1 MVKRSV
7 PDPVMEAVGMEH
19 TPITPAPVTL
29 TERIG
34 AIDTLRGFAVLGILI
49 MNIQSFALA
58 GAAYLNPTAFG
69 DFSGVNRW
77 VWIISHIIADKKF
90 MTIFSMLFGA
100 GIVLMTGRI
109 EARGRSACG
118 IHYRRT
124 VWLLVIGLLH
134 AYLLWYGDILFTY
147 GLCAL
152 LVYLFRRLSPGK
164 LLAIGLV
171 SFAIGSLTFLFF
183 GLSIRYWPP
192 EAIQNTM
199 KSWNPGMEVITEE
212 LEALRS
218 GWLGQMKMRITQSLF
233 MQTFY
238 FLMQAGWRSGGL
250 MLIGMAFYKWD
261 ILTGRRSKR
270 FYWWLIAIGCVI
282 GLPLVIIGVYRNFSA
297 GWSLEYSMFL
307 GSQFNYWGSIF
318 VSSAFIGVVM
328 LVSISDLYRRLTGI
342 LAAVGRMALTNYLM
356 QTVICTTL
364 FYGHGFGLYGRVER
378 MWHPLIIVAVWIPQL
393 VWSPLWLKHFRF
405 GPAEWLWRTLTYR
418 KPQPMHVNR

>member
-1 MVKRSV
+1 MENVSV
-7 PDPVMEAVGMEH
+7 
-19 TPITPAPVTL
+19 TPAPVTL
-29 TERIG
+29 AERIG
-34 AIDTLRGFAVLGILI
+34 AIDALRGFAVLGILI
-49 MNIQSFALA
+49 MNIQSFSLV
-58 GAAYLNPTAFG
+58 GAAYLNPTAYG
-69 DFSGVNRW
+69 DLSGANRW

-100 GIVLMTGRI
+100 GIVLMTDRI
-109 EARGRSACG
+109 EARGSGARG

-124 VWLLVIGLLH
+124 MWLIVIGLLH

-164 LLAIGLV
+164 LFAIGLV
-171 SFAIGSLTFLFF
+171 SFAIGSITFLFF
-183 GLSIRYWPP
+183 GYSVPYWPQ
-192 EAIQNTM
+192 EAVRNTM
-199 KSWNPGMEVITEE
+199 GTWRPGLEVVTRE
-212 LEALRS
+212 LEAFRS
-218 GWLGQMKMRITQSLF
+218 GWLGQLKMRITQSLF
-233 MQTFY
+233 LQTFY

-270 FYWWLIAIGCVI
+270 FYAWLVAIGCAV
-282 GLPLVIIGVYRNFSA
+282 GLPLVIIGVYRNFAA

-307 GSQFNYWGSIF
+307 GSQFNYWGSVF
-318 VSSAFIGVVM
+318 VSSAFIGAMM
-328 LVSISDLYRRLTGI
+328 LVSTYAMFRRLTGV

-356 QTVICTTL
+356 QTVICTTV
-364 FYGHGFGLYGRVER
+364 FYGHGFGLFGRVER

-393 VWSPLWLKHFRF
+393 VWSPLWLRHFRF

-418 KPQPMHVNR
+418 KSQPMYVIK